1 MPLPLYSVLF
11 LFLLL
16 GALSPSRVSDLNRS
30 PAVATKKI
38 SSVENLTIPRLL
50 MLRDAQNSSIA

>member
-1 MPLPLYSVLF
+1 LF

-16 GALSPSRVSDLNRS
+16 GALSPSRVSDLNRP